1 MFLMLLVFVALR
13 MLMLVAVA
21 VVFTVDPLLCCLVP
35 KECVLLDDIQGR
47 CLLALRLPGAWSS
60 GQLSLQTSTCTISS
74 EIQ

>member
-1 MFLMLLVFVALR
+1 MFLMLMVFVALR
-13 MLMLVAVA
+13 MLMLVA

-60 GQLSLQTSTCTISS
+60 GQLRLQTSTCTISS